1 MSEPAPPAASDL
13 ARSLATLLDLER
25 RAREARSEAELGFL
39 LVNET
44 VQLLGYRQAALWYDD
59 GGVRALSG
67 LVQPELNAPYAQWLS
82 ALFKHLAQ
90 TDGEPIRTLSADGAP
105 NVLAEQWA
113 QWWPAHAV
121 WIAIPPGTV
130 EGESR
135 SSQAPAALILAR
147 ERPFERA
154 ELELLREWVGAW
166 AHALIAIRARQR
178 RGLFT
183 FWRRDLVGALPTR
196 RSRWF
201 RPGWFMLLALLVVSA
216 LPVRLSVL
224 APGELVPSRP
234 QIVRAPLDGVID
246 SFFVEPNQEVKKGQ
260 PLFRFDEALIQS
272 RLDVAQQALATAS
285 AEHRQ
290 TVQQALGDQR
300 VRVQL
305 AALAG
310 RIEERRTEV
319 GYLSDQLTRSRVL
332 APQDGIVLF
341 DDPLEWIGKP
351 VTIGERIL
359 RVAAANEVEIE
370 AWLPIADAI
379 PLPVGAPVQLFL
391 NAQPLQPVSATLR
404 YMAHEAVQRAD
415 GSFAYRVRAT
425 LDEATDH
432 RVGLKG
438 TARVQGDRVPLAYWV
453 LRRPIASL
461 RTTMG
466 F

>member
-1 MSEPAPPAASDL
+1 
-13 ARSLATLLDLER
+13 
-25 RAREARSEAELGFL
+25 
-39 LVNET
+39 V
-44 VQLLGYRQAALWYDD
+44 
-59 GGVRALSG
+59 
-67 LVQPELNAPYAQWLS
+67 
-82 ALFKHLAQ
+82 
-90 TDGEPIRTLSADGAP
+90 
-105 NVLAEQWA
+105 
-113 QWWPAHAV
+113 
-121 WIAIPPGTV
+121 
-130 EGESR
+130 
-135 SSQAPAALILAR
+135 LAR
-147 ERPFERA
+147 EQAFEPS

-166 AHALIAIRARQR
+166 AHALMALRARR
-178 RGLFT
+178 RRRLFG
-183 FWRRDLVGALPTR
+183 FGYRDTEGALPVR

-201 RPGWFMLLALLVVSA
+201 RPGWFALLVLVA
-216 LPVRLSVL
+216 VAAIPVRHSVL

-246 SFFVEPNQEVKKGQ
+246 SFLVEPNQEVKKGQ

-272 RLDVAQQALATAS
+272 RLEVAQQALATAS
-285 AEHRQ
+285 AEYRQ
-290 TVQQALGDQR
+290 TMQQAVTDQR

-305 AALAG
+305 SALAG

-319 GYLSDQLTRSRVL
+319 AYLTDQLTRARVL
-332 APQDGIVLF
+332 APQDGIALF

-379 PLPVGAPVQLFL
+379 PLPAGAPVQLFL

-404 YMAHEAVQRAD
+404 FMAHEAVQRAD

-425 LDEATDH
+425 LDHETEH

-438 TARVQGDRVPLAYWV
+438 TARLQGATVPLVYWV
-453 LRRPIASL
+453 LRRPIAAL
-461 RTTMG
+461 RTTIG

>member
-1 MSEPAPPAASDL
+1 MSATSPAVGDL
-13 ARSLATLLDLER
+13 ARTLAALLDLER

-44 VQLLGYRQAALWYDD
+44 VSLLGYRQAALWFDD

-67 LVQPELNAPYAQWLS
+67 LVQPEMNAPYAQWLS
-82 ALFKHLAQ
+82 SLCRQLAGSADQ
-90 TDGEPIRTLSADGAP
+90 PVRTLSADTAP
-105 NVLAEQWA
+105 TSTAGEWA

-121 WIAIPPGTV
+121 WVAVPPDSITSGP
-130 EGESR
+130 SR
-135 SSQAPAALILAR
+135 PGVPAAFLVAR
-147 ERPFERA
+147 DEPFEPA
-154 ELELLREWVGAW
+154 ELELLREWAGAW
-166 AHALIAIRARQR
+166 AHALIALRGRQR
-178 RGLFT
+178 RSFPGFG
-183 FWRRDLVGALPTR
+183 RRETAGALPLK

-201 RPGWFMLLALLVVSA
+201 RPGWLALAALAVVSA
-216 LPVRLSVL
+216 LPIRLSVL

-260 PLFRFDEALIQS
+260 PLFRFDEVLIQS
-272 RLDVAQQALATAS
+272 RLEVAQQALATAS
-285 AEHRQ
+285 AEYRQ
-290 TVQQALGDQR
+290 TIQQAVTDQR

-319 GYLSDQLTRSRVL
+319 TYLADQLTRSRVL
-332 APQDGIVLF
+332 APQDGIALF

-379 PLPVGAPVQLFL
+379 PLAVGAPVQLFL

-415 GSFAYRVRAT
+415 GSYAYRIRAT

-438 TARVQGDRVPLAYWV
+438 TARVQGDPVPLAYWV

-461 RTTMG
+461 RTSIG

>member
-1 MSEPAPPAASDL
+1 MSAASPAVGEL
-13 ARSLATLLDLER
+13 TRTLATLLDLER
-25 RAREARSEAELGFL
+25 RARDAASEAELGFL

-44 VQLLGYRQAALWYDD
+44 VQLLGYRQAALWFDD

-82 ALFKHLAQ
+82 GLFKTLARSAA
-90 TDGEPIRTLSADGAP
+90 EPVQVLTAETAPPDLAGA
-105 NVLAEQWA
+105 WA

-121 WIAIPPGTV
+121 WIAIPPD
-130 EGESR
+130 SR
-135 SSQAPAALILAR
+135 EQNPRNRRVPAALVLAR
-147 ERPFERA
+147 EQAFAPA

-166 AHALIAIRARQR
+166 AHALIALRARR
-178 RGLFT
+178 RRRLFG
-183 FWRRDLVGALPTR
+183 FGYRDTEGALPVR

-201 RPGWFMLLALLVVSA
+201 RPGWFALLVLVA
-216 LPVRLSVL
+216 VAAIPVRHSVL

-246 SFFVEPNQEVKKGQ
+246 SFLVEPNQEVKKGQ

-272 RLDVAQQALATAS
+272 RLEVAQQALATAS
-285 AEHRQ
+285 AEYRQ
-290 TVQQALGDQR
+290 TMQQAVTDQR

-305 AALAG
+305 SALAG

-319 GYLSDQLTRSRVL
+319 AYLTDQLARARVL
-332 APQDGIVLF
+332 APQDGIALF

-379 PLPVGAPVQLFL
+379 PLPAGAPVQLFL

-404 YMAHEAVQRAD
+404 FMAHEAVQRAD

-425 LDEATDH
+425 LDHETEH

-438 TARVQGDRVPLAYWV
+438 TARLQGATVPLVYWV
-453 LRRPIASL
+453 LRRPIAAL
-461 RTTMG
+461 RTTIG

>member
-1 MSEPAPPAASDL
+1 MSATPPAIGDL
-13 ARSLATLLDLER
+13 ARTLAALLDLER
-25 RAREARSEAELGFL
+25 RAREAQSEAELGFL
-39 LVNET
+39 LVNDT
-44 VQLLGYRQAALWYDD
+44 SALLRYRQAALWFDD

-82 ALFKHLAQ
+82 SLCRQLA
-90 TDGEPIRTLSADGAP
+90 GSAESPVRTLSVDSAP
-105 NVLAEQWA
+105 ATAAGEWA
-113 QWWPAHAV
+113 QWWPGHAV
-121 WIAIPPGTV
+121 WLAVPPDSALSGSNRQGV
-130 EGESR
+130 
-135 SSQAPAALILAR
+135 AAALLLAR
-147 ERPFERA
+147 DEPFEAA
-154 ELELLREWVGAW
+154 ELELLREWTGAW
-166 AHALIAIRARQR
+166 AHALIALRSR
-178 RGLFT
+178 RRPGFLG
-183 FWRRDLVGALPTR
+183 WGGRDVAGALPLR

-201 RPGWFMLLALLVVSA
+201 RPGWLALAALAVVSA
-216 LPVRLSVL
+216 LPIRLSVL

-246 SFFVEPNQEVKKGQ
+246 RFFVEPNQEVKTGQ
-260 PLFRFDEALIQS
+260 PLFRFDEVLIQS
-272 RLDVAQQALATAS
+272 RLEVAQQALATAS
-285 AEHRQ
+285 AEYRQ
-290 TVQQALGDQR
+290 TMQQAVTDQR

-319 GYLSDQLTRSRVL
+319 AYLADQLTRSRVL
-332 APQDGIVLF
+332 APQDGIALF

-379 PLPVGAPVQLFL
+379 PLETGAPVQLFL

-415 GSFAYRVRAT
+415 GSYAYRIRAT
-425 LDEATDH
+425 LDETTDH

-438 TARVQGDRVPLAYWV
+438 TARVQGDPVPLAYWV

-461 RTTMG
+461 RTTLG
-466 F
+466 L